1 MCGTEKTG
9 SHWRKKAI
17 WGHRKKR
24 ERWGDMTKLHSQA
37 LVLSFQPCF
46 LFAARVFIWE
56 ARVLPHP
63 DPMRTT
69 VISTME
75 TLCPPWMT
83 DLSTQATRD
92 PPPTPPSVSH
102 PLHTCKKQLDCIT
115 GFLFRKQ
122 CSVTD
127 MTKGFY
133 TSNFRLQS
141 RNVSSEGH
149 VAALIT
155 GTGRFRSAPLMPCI
169 LLFFFLSCSGLM
181 SLWSLAQW
189 LISVFFHL

>member
-1 MCGTEKTG
+1 MVPLKVYHFWKFISAVNSLAYCGNVETTGTCRCSNHLVTPADARYQCLEPAPGECNFANFVTWLQCTGRTEKTG

-75 TLCPPWMT
+75 TLCPLWMT

-92 PPPTPPSVSH
+92 PPPHLP
-102 PLHTCKKQLDCIT
+102 
-115 GFLFRKQ
+115 Q
-122 CSVTD
+122 CPTH
-127 MTKGFY
+127 Y
-133 TSNFRLQS
+133 TRVKN
-141 RNVSSEGH
+141 NWT
-149 VAALIT
+149 A
-155 GTGRFRSAPLMPCI
+155 
-169 LLFFFLSCSGLM
+169 
-181 SLWSLAQW
+181 
-189 LISVFFHL
+189 